1 MNLKVIS
8 KIHFLMICS
17 FLLTGCWWQEQ
28 ACNISLGPEDT
39 GKVFHYDEC
48 KAINDP
54 ATRGWLLNKR

>member
-1 MNLKVIS
+1 M
-8 KIHFLMICS
+8 KIVWSIFFFMLS
-17 FLLTGCWWQEQ
+17 GCWWQEQ